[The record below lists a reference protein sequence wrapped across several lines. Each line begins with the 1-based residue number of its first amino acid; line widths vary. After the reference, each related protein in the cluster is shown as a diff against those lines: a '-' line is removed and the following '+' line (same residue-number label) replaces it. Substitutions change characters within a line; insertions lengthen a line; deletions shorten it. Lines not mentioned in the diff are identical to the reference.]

1 MPWFITVYLIGAVA
15 AVILS
20 ATGHSKKNETFIMAG
35 VIIGFICGLVLGF
48 GAFGSKT
55 GAGAY
60 AYYVNGVRVASGI
73 MVFFEAFAIAI
84 IFGAFPNLFGLLI
97 ANMPGY
103 FTKTGSGKASK
114 GMKLICIFLIVE
126 GILGLITALI
136 MAIIRKSFSAA
147 ITGVISSSTF
157 LAIGLL
163 LKKKYDIR

>member
-1 MPWFITVYLIGAVA
+1 MPWFITVYLIGAIA
-15 AVILS
+15 AVIFS
-20 ATGHSKKNETFIMAG
+20 AMGHSKKNETFIFAG

-48 GAFGSKT
+48 GAFGTHS

-84 IFGAFPNLFGLLI
+84 IFGALPNLLGLLI
-97 ANMPGY
+97 ANMPAY
-103 FTKTGSGKASK
+103 FTKTGNGKASK
-114 GMKLICIFLIVE
+114 GMKLICIFLLVE

-136 MAIIRKSFSAA
+136 MAIVRKSLSAA
-147 ITGVISSSTF
+147 ITGFISSGTL

-163 LKKKYDIR
+163 LKKKYDFR